1 MRLTNVAHLRLPF
14 GRLVGYDLQ
23 VGDPGAPLPVSFDQR
38 RHVGAGDRAG
48 SWMALSFRLT
58 GQRELS
64 DLAEAW
70 RAVVQRHGTL
80 RTVFVPGTD
89 DGGPGLHEVEI
100 GEGRWVE
107 HPIPAGQPVNEA
119 LRDVLDSRCTSYAAP
134 SHRLCVLETADGPTV
149 VVAAD
154 HSHVDM
160 WSMLVVVRDL
170 LAALDARRAG
180 REPFADRPPVP
191 AFAEHTEALR
201 DRPRAPEDVRRRWAE
216 VLGAS
221 GQVMPRFPMPLGESD
236 GPQPERVEV
245 RDVLDVDD
253 SGAFGV
259 RAKELGV
266 STLSLVVAA
275 MTEVTRA
282 VADQPLRAV
291 FPVHSRYDATWHD
304 SVGWFITNSVL
315 ESPDPD
321 PTACAE
327 AVKEAVRL
335 GSWPLE
341 DVLEPWG
348 GMPEAPGMF
357 AISWLDLRRLPVRV
371 DSVGLEAQ
379 YVGASI
385 LTDGVMLWFVL
396 DESGLHLR
404 CRYPDTPPA
413 RAGVGRWLDRL
424 VERLR
429 EEAAEQVGGVLDVGG
444 WRFRLQ
450 RARRTDVPAVVALL
464 ADDPISGA
472 REVDDVVRYEAAYD
486 AVARDPGEFLA
497 VVRDH
502 AGTVVATMQ
511 LSIIPGLSRAGTTRL
526 EVEGVRVAKGLR
538 GLGLG
543 AAMLEWA
550 HDHGRARGATLAQLT
565 TDSAR
570 ADAHR
575 FYERLG
581 YTASHKGF
589 KRPL

>member
-1 MRLTNVAHLRLPF
+1 
-14 GRLVGYDLQ
+14 
-23 VGDPGAPLPVSFDQR
+23 
-38 RHVGAGDRAG
+38 
-48 SWMALSFRLT
+48 
-58 GQRELS
+58 
-64 DLAEAW
+64 
-70 RAVVQRHGTL
+70 
-80 RTVFVPGTD
+80 
-89 DGGPGLHEVEI
+89 
-100 GEGRWVE
+100 
-107 HPIPAGQPVNEA
+107 
-119 LRDVLDSRCTSYAAP
+119 
-134 SHRLCVLETADGPTV
+134 
-149 VVAAD
+149 
-154 HSHVDM
+154 
-160 WSMLVVVRDL
+160 
-170 LAALDARRAG
+170 
-180 REPFADRPPVP
+180 
-191 AFAEHTEALR
+191 
-201 DRPRAPEDVRRRWAE
+201 
-216 VLGAS
+216 
-221 GQVMPRFPMPLGESD
+221 
-236 GPQPERVEV
+236 
-245 RDVLDVDD
+245 
-253 SGAFGV
+253 
-259 RAKELGV
+259 
-266 STLSLVVAA
+266 
-275 MTEVTRA
+275 MTEVTRE

-357 AISWLDLRRLPVRV
+357 AISW
-371 DSVGLEAQ
+371 SVGLEAQ
-379 YVGASI
+379 YLGASI

-511 LSIIPGLSRAGTTRL
+511 LSIIPGLSRAGATRL
-526 EVEGVRVAKGLR
+526 EVEGVRVARGLR